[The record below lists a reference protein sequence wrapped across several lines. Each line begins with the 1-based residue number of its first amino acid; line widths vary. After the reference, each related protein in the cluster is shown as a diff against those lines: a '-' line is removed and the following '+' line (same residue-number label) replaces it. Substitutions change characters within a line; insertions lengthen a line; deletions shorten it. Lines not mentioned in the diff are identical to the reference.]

1 MATGKFITF
10 EGVDG
15 AGKSTHIAAFADTL
29 RQLGKTVIATREPG
43 GTALCGMN
51 TPPNEDGSPNH
62 ELRVLCLVTA
72 RLVTP

>member
-1 MATGKFITF
+1 MPEFYSMKNTTA
-10 EGVDG
+10 V
-15 AGKSTHIAAFADTL
+15 AM
-29 RQLGKTVIATREPG
+29 RPG

-51 TPPNEDGSPNH
+51 TPPNEDGTPNH